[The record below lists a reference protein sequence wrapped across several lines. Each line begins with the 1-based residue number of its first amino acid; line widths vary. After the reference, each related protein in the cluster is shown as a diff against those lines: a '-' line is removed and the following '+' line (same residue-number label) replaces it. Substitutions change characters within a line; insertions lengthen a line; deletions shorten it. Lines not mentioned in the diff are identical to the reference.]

1 LWEQNITKPKR
12 NLNRTTTKRDP
23 GHSATKTQPRRDKT
37 FHFLVMFIVA
47 PKRDL
52 TKTSKAGGK
61 ESEFLRFFVRVTNEP
76 KRDLNETG
84 TYRDPGLVQL

>member
-1 LWEQNITKPKR
+1 
-12 NLNRTTTKRDP
+12 
-23 GHSATKTQPRRDKT
+23 
-37 FHFLVMFIVA
+37 MFIVA